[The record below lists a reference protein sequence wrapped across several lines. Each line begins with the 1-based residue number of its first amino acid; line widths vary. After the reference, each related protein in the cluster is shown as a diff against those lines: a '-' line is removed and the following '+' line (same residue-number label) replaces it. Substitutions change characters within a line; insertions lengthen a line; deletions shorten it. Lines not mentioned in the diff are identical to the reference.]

1 MGVGCILL
9 AVVGRDT
16 IVTVGA
22 DAGLLTTASVA
33 PVLLFRLNAGV
44 TFGKPAVLFPCIVVS
59 PSCGG
64 RPTCILG
71 FFADFNR

>member
-9 AVVGRDT
+9 AVAGRDT

-22 DAGLLTTASVA
+22 DADLLTTASVA

-44 TFGKPAVLFPCIVVS
+44 TFGKPAALFPCMVAS

-64 RPTCILG
+64 RPTWILG
-71 FFADFNR
+71 FLADFSR